1 MSTAALLLPA
11 LLLLP
16 SLLAATAVAEGRT
29 ITVSPTCQGS
39 CGGVDIPY
47 PFGIGAGCFLKGF
60 EINCTEAGG
69 AGPVSLIA
77 NTSIQ
82 VVSLS
87 ADPPESRVLLP
98 IRWQCY
104 ELNVSD
110 GKVVGNMEDTSF
122 FNHQKNIPSQG
133 IYRISNK
140 HNMLFV
146 LGCATIGI
154 VKTFESR
161 TLASASG
168 CMSFCRSATA
178 AQNGQCAGAGCCK
191 VGIQPELTSIVFE
204 FPNIR
209 KEMPQMLNHSPCD
222 YAFIVDEDN
231 YTFQSPDLRH
241 MDRTR
246 TMPTRL
252 DWAIREMPSCADAK
266 DAADQYACK
275 SNHSECVDS
284 TNGTGY
290 ACKCSQGYEGNPY
303 LVGES
308 GCTGKHHSASL
319 FSYTPPLLT
328 ALPPPAPIL
337 SHPPLPQVQTASLS
351 HTPPPPDSSLHTVPW
366 LDPASRPF
374 RPLHPSAHAC
384 GSPPMPAISLLRLS
398 TACGHLE
405 EPQTKVFLLQH
416 LQPDTFA
423 RKFTADV
430 LFWCYLHSILN
441 LILEPECKASH
452 HQYKIHMFFAPPP

>member
-110 GKVVGNMEDTSF
+110 HSLVGNMEDTSF

-308 GCTGKHHSASL
+308 GCTDINECDDQGKYPCWQPGICANNEGSYDCTCPPGYRNHDAKIEKCTLLPSSFPLAAKISIGIYTSI
-319 FSYTPPLLT
+319 FSF
-328 ALPPPAPIL
+328 
-337 SHPPLPQVQTASLS
+337 V
-351 HTPPPPDSSLHTVPW
+351 
-366 LDPASRPF
+366 RP
-374 RPLHPSAHAC
+374 RE
-384 GSPPMPAISLLRLS
+384 ISFV
-398 TACGHLE
+398 AF
-405 EPQTKVFLLQH
+405 K
-416 LQPDTFA
+416 
-423 RKFTADV
+423 
-430 LFWCYLHSILN
+430 Y
-441 LILEPECKASH
+441 
-452 HQYKIHMFFAPPP
+452 